1 MSLTLLLADDHKIVR
16 DGLRSLLEKEPGF
29 QVLAEAE
36 DGREA
41 VRLTGELQPDVVI
54 MDIGMPGLNGIEAT
68 RQIKARY
75 PQVKVVALS
84 MHADKPYVLR
94 MIKAGAS
101 GYLLKNSASKELVL
115 AVKKAAD
122 GLVYL
127 SPEIAGVVVESLV
140 TQGDSQPGGTAA
152 RLTPRERE
160 VLQLVA
166 EGLTTAVIAE
176 SLGVSSKTVETHRRQ
191 IMDKVGLRNV
201 AELTKFAIREGIT
214 SLD

>member
-1 MSLTLLLADDHKIVR
+1 MSLTVLLADDHKIVR
-16 DGLRSLLEKEPGF
+16 DGLRSLLEKEPGLA
-29 QVLAEAE
+29 VLAEAE

-75 PQVKVVALS
+75 PGVKVVALS

-101 GYLLKNSASKELVL
+101 GYLLKNSASKELVH
-115 AVKKAAD
+115 AVRKAAD

-140 TQGDSQPGGTAA
+140 TQDDTLPSGGASQ
-152 RLTPRERE
+152 LTPRERE

-166 EGLTTAVIAE
+166 EGLTTAGIAE
-176 SLGVSSKTVETHRRQ
+176 SLGVSNKTVETHRRQ

>member
-1 MSLTLLLADDHKIVR
+1 MTLSILLADDHKIVR

-29 QVLAEAE
+29 KVLAEAK

-41 VRLTGELQPDVVI
+41 VRLACELQPEVVI
-54 MDIGMPGLNGIEAT
+54 MDIAMPVLNGIEAT

-75 PQVKVVALS
+75 PEVRVVALS

-115 AVKKAAD
+115 AVRKAAD

-140 TQGDSQPGGTAA
+140 AQEGHHVGSETPP
-152 RLTPRERE
+152 LTPRERE

-166 EGLTTAVIAE
+166 EGLTNAEIAD
-176 SLGVSSKTVETHRRQ
+176 SLGVSRKTVETHRRQ
-191 IMDKVGLRNV
+191 IMEKLGLHNV